1 LNVVRTMIFISHGVL
16 SERKLTDF
24 PSSAVRSY
32 DDLITAIRAVK
43 EFLGL
48 SNEVIE
54 DLSGL
59 TRGHFDKVA
68 GRTPV
73 KRMGPMVLDA
83 LLGALAIELVV
94 RPDPAAA
101 EKIAN
106 RWRCRR
112 EDHVRTC
119 QPVSRALLDRCRPII
134 LAELGHAGGIAS
146 ARARRRERRNG
157 HNAAG

>member
-1 LNVVRTMIFISHGVL
+1 MIFISHGVL

>member
-1 LNVVRTMIFISHGVL
+1 MTG
-16 SERKLTDF
+16 F
-24 PSSAVRSY
+24 PLIAIRSY

-43 EFLGL
+43 KFLGL

-73 KRMGPMVLDA
+73 KKMGPMVLDA

-134 LAELGHAGGIAS
+134 LAELGHVGGVAS
-146 ARARRRERRNG
+146 GMARRRERRNG
-157 HNAAG
+157 HNGHAAAK

>member
-1 LNVVRTMIFISHGVL
+1 VRTMIFISHGVL